1 MNIFCISIKTGLG
14 TSDSQHQ
21 FSTSH
26 FYHYRGYILNYIYRV
41 VSIITHMSKSNSII
55 QGGDAENI
63 NKFFY
68 SRPDLISGINYLNE
82 YNKMLVKINQ
92 RFIFEI

>member
-1 MNIFCISIKTGLG
+1 
-14 TSDSQHQ
+14 
-21 FSTSH
+21 
-26 FYHYRGYILNYIYRV
+26 
-41 VSIITHMSKSNSII
+41 MSKSNSII